1 MPSGSRPGERRGG
14 RVKGVPNRITLEKAR
29 QALEEVD
36 RLKRQGKLYKLGKDR
51 AQDIDDRAYEMAM
64 AYAPVIKDGVVVWPS
79 SEAPQEFERWIR
91 LSLDAAKIRAP
102 YESPRYMAVGVV
114 APGMDSNRQ
123 QEDRA
128 DPREVMWQIYKQMRE
143 RGELAL
149 KAVPAP
155 KGQPPAPAPEPEP
168 AVEDDADGVAV

>member
-1 MPSGSRPGERRGG
+1 
-14 RVKGVPNRITLEKAR
+14 
-29 QALEEVD
+29 
-36 RLKRQGKLYKLGKDR
+36 
-51 AQDIDDRAYEMAM
+51 
-64 AYAPVIKDGVVVWPS
+64 
-79 SEAPQEFERWIR
+79 
-91 LSLDAAKIRAP
+91 
-102 YESPRYMAVGVV
+102 MAVGVV